1 MVGAVRRPRF
11 VPLSIRLAPVSP
23 EEHDY
28 LAREARA
35 RVEIDRQ
42 LAAAGWL
49 IQSQAALNLAA
60 GTGVAVREFALDKG
74 HGRVDYLLFLNG
86 QPAGVIEAKPEGTTL
101 VEVERQSGK
110 YVDGLPEWIR
120 PPVYPLPFIYESTG
134 AETRFTNG
142 YDPDARS
149 RQVFTFHRPE
159 TLAEWSRQIAADPDH
174 PTFLA
179 RIRAMPELDE
189 TGLWG
194 KQATAIRNLE
204 TSLAEN
210 HPRSLI
216 QMATGSGKTFT
227 AATITYRLIKHANAK
242 RILFLVDRSNLGKQ
256 TKLEFDKFTIPE
268 TKRKFPA
275 EYNVQHLTSNTID
288 TTSRVCISTVQRIF
302 SILKGD
308 KEMDEELDEHS
319 IYELPV
325 PVPVE
330 VGYNPALP
338 PDTFDV
344 IIVDEC
350 HRSIYGLWR
359 QVLEYFDAHLIGLTA
374 TPTKQTFGFFQ
385 QNLVMEYSHDMAV
398 ADGVNV
404 DFSVYKIQT
413 AITKSGSTIEVGDYA
428 GFRDRQTRNVRWD
441 AVDEPVTYTDK
452 QLDRDVV
459 ATDQIR
465 TVIETFR
472 DKLFTELFPGR
483 STVPKTLI
491 FAKDDSHADDIVQIV
506 REVFGKGN
514 QFATKITYRTHD
526 GKPEDLLQA
535 FRNSMYPRIVVT
547 VDMIAT
553 GTDVRPLECL
563 VFMRSVKSRTYFEQM
578 LGRGVRVI
586 NDTDFQAVT
595 DDAKSKD
602 RFVVVDAVGIMD
614 TNLAATVQPL
624 ERKPTQSLKDLFKV
638 VAFGNKDPEIAS
650 SIAGRLARLDKRLTK
665 DDREMLQGL
674 AKGQDLGTIARQI
687 VEALDPD
694 RQIATAVAAGNSAED
709 ASAVATVAQKMI
721 AKALQ
726 PLASNPELRNAIIEV
741 RRSYEQTI
749 DETSKDE
756 LLFAGH
762 SKEGRERAAALVS
775 QFAQY
780 IEEHKN
786 EIRALQILYSRPYR
800 EQLTFAEVREL
811 AKAIERPPRQWTPE
825 KLWNAYE
832 LLDKSKVR
840 GSGGR
845 MLTDIVALVRYTLHQ
860 DEQLVPFRDQVETR
874 FAAWLAAQKQEGV
887 TFTADQLQWLT
898 WMKENIAS
906 EMGIRAESFEY
917 TPFVEHG
924 GIGKAAQ
931 VFGDR
936 LTPLMDEL
944 TQALAA

>member
-1 MVGAVRRPRF
+1 LGAVRRPRF
-11 VPLSIRLAPVSP
+11 VPLTIRLPPVSP

-35 RVEIDRQ
+35 RIEIDKQ

-49 IQSQAALNLAA
+49 IQSQDALNLAA
-60 GTGVAVREFALDKG
+60 SPGVAVREFALEKG

-110 YVDGLPEWIR
+110 YVEGLPGWIQ

-134 AETRFTNG
+134 TETRFTNG

-149 RQVFTFHRPE
+149 RRVFSFHRPE
-159 TLAEWSRQIAADPDH
+159 TLAEWSRQISADPGH
-174 PTFLA
+174 PTLLA

-204 TSLAEN
+204 KSLAQN
-210 HPRSLI
+210 RPRSLI

-227 AATITYRLIKHANAK
+227 AATICYRLIKHANAK
-242 RILFLVDRSNLGKQ
+242 RVLFLVDRSNLGKQ
-256 TKLEFDKFTIPE
+256 TKLEFDKFSIPE

-275 EYNVQHLTSNTID
+275 EYNVQHLTSNTVD
-288 TTSRVCISTVQRIF
+288 TTSRVCIATVQRVF

-308 KEMDEELDEHS
+308 ESMDDELDQKS
-319 IYELPV
+319 VYELSV
-325 PVPVE
+325 LAPVE
-330 VGYNPALP
+330 VLYSQALP

-344 IIVDEC
+344 IIIDEC

-359 QVLEYFDAHLIGLTA
+359 QVLEYFDAYLIGLTA

-385 QNLVMEYSHDMAV
+385 QNLVMEYSHEMAV

-404 DFSVYKIQT
+404 DFTVYEIET
-413 AITKSGSTIEVGDYA
+413 AITQGGSTIEAGDYA
-428 GFRDRQTRNVRWD
+428 GFRDRQTRKVRWE
-441 AVDEPVTYTDK
+441 AVDEPVTFSAK

-459 ATDQIR
+459 AVDQIR
-465 TVIETFR
+465 TVLETFR

-483 STVPKTLI
+483 TTVPKTLI

-506 REVFGKGN
+506 REVFDKGN

-526 GKPEDLLQA
+526 GTPDELLQA

-563 VFMRSVKSRTYFEQM
+563 VFMRSVKSRTYFQQM

-595 DDAKSKD
+595 DDAKRKD
-602 RFVVVDAVGIMD
+602 RFIVVDAVGIMD
-614 TNLAATVQPL
+614 TDLAETVQPL
-624 ERKPTQSLKDLFKV
+624 ERNPSQSLKDLFKA

-665 DDREMLQGL
+665 EDREMLHGL
-674 AKGQDLGTIARQI
+674 AKGQDLGSIARQI

-694 RQIATAVAAGNSAED
+694 QQIAAVVAAGGSVED
-709 ASAVATVAQKMI
+709 AAAVASVGQRMVAE
-721 AKALQ
+721 ALK
-726 PLASNPELRNAIIEV
+726 PLASNPELRNAILDV
-741 RRSYEQTI
+741 RKSYEQTI
-749 DETSKDE
+749 DETSTDE
-756 LLFAGH
+756 VFFAGH
-762 SKEGRERAAALVS
+762 SKEGREKAAALVN
-775 QFAQY
+775 QFAEY
-780 IEEHKN
+780 IKDHKD
-786 EIRALQILYSRPYR
+786 EIRALQILYSRPHR
-800 EQLTFAEVREL
+800 ERLTFPEVKEL

-825 KLWNAYE
+825 KLWHAYE

-845 MLTDIVALVRYTLHQ
+845 MLTDIVSLVRYALHQ
-860 DEQLVPFRDQVETR
+860 DEELVPFRDQVETR
-874 FAAWLAAQKQEGV
+874 FAAWLDAQKQKGV

-906 EMGIRAESFEY
+906 ELRIRAESFEY

-924 GIGKAAQ
+924 GIGRAVQ
-931 VFGDR
+931 VFGER

-944 TQALAA
+944 TEALAA